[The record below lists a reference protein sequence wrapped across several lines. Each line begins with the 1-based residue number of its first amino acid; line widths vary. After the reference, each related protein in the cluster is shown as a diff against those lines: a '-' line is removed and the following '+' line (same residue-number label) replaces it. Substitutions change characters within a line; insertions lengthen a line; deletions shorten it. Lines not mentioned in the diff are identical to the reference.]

1 MPVIRK
7 HSGDMSLIAVRESVS
22 DNYLNEAL
30 GLDNIIRMADPA
42 FTLIPEPFSKIAFW
56 PVEKG
61 NGVLGLNISPLIKH
75 YRHSGTDLRT
85 EIGEFIRVTVK
96 NCYM

>member
-7 HSGDMSLIAVRESVS
+7 HLGDMSLIAVRESVS

-42 FTLIPEPFSKIAFW
+42 LTLIPEPFSKIALR

-61 NGVLGLNISPLIKH
+61 NGVLGLNITPLIKH

-85 EIGEFIRVTVK
+85 EIVEFIRETFK
-96 NCYM
+96 NYDI